1 MTQSQ
6 KSAHFI
12 IAIKYN
18 IIHSQSDSRGSLG
31 KKQTPP
37 KIFLNLGI
45 STAIVP
51 PESAE
56 ALAVAHTT
64 VSVPLVPQN
73 GEEPE
78 ALGAKITKWQKCNE
92 IQDP

>member
-1 MTQSQ
+1 M
-6 KSAHFI
+6 A
-12 IAIKYN
+12 
-18 IIHSQSDSRGSLG
+18 DLE

-64 VSVPLVPQN
+64 VSLPLVPHN

-78 ALGAKITKWQKCNE
+78 ALGAKITKWQECNE